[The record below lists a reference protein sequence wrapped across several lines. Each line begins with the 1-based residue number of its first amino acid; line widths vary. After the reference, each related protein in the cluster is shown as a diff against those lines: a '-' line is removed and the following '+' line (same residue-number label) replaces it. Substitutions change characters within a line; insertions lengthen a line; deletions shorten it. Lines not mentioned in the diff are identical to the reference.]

1 MSRHYRAVFLSPHL
15 DDAVFSCGAL
25 IAKLAQSGEGVLI
38 INIFS
43 EYGEKSDRHE
53 EESRVADFL
62 NIDILHLGELDAVFR
77 NKSYKSLLQMFSRV
91 DSADRLSLP
100 GLANKLKNLLVGI
113 TYDTIYAPLGV
124 GWHVDHLLTHELSQL
139 IGEKTKLCYYEDAPY
154 TLLPNFIDYRLA
166 QFGAKP
172 TPNIANAARAAS
184 KAMMSSAATLK
195 FSRSPFRFLIRW
207 VMTAW
212 FWVLL
217 RRQCR
222 AVVSLRKFEYEV
234 IEVEAQLSIKI
245 DACELYQSQFG
256 EFYFDRQDCESR
268 LRKYAMQITG
278 LATYNERYWWPGQK
292 PHGG

>member
-1 MSRHYRAVFLSPHL
+1 MGRHYRAVFLSPHL
-15 DDAVFSCGAL
+15 DDAVFSCGGL
-25 IAKLAQSGEGVLI
+25 IAKLAQSGERVLI
-38 INIFS
+38 VNIFS
-43 EYGEKSDRHE
+43 EYAEKSDRHE
-53 EESRVADFL
+53 EEFRVADFL

-91 DSADRLSLP
+91 DSADRLNLP
-100 GLANKLKNLLVGI
+100 GLANKLKNLLGGI

-139 IGEKTKLCYYEDAPY
+139 IGEKTKICYYEDAPY
-154 TLLPNFIDYRLA
+154 ILLPNFTAYRLA

-172 TPNIANAARAAS
+172 MPNLAGAARAGGRV
-184 KAMMSSAATLK
+184 MMSSAAIHK

-207 VMTAW
+207 VISAW

-217 RRQCR
+217 RRQRR
-222 AVVSLRKFEYEV
+222 AVVSPRKFEHEV
-234 IEVEAQLSIKI
+234 IEVEAQLSTKI
-245 DACELYQSQFG
+245 DACELYQSQIG

-268 LRKYAMQITG
+268 LREYARQIG
-278 LATYNERYWWPGQK
+278 GGNTYCERYWWPGQK